1 MATGDVKATGLP
13 RGVDDW
19 LELLKGLLDN
29 VKAWAEAAG
38 WETRL
43 TSRDVNEKGF
53 VRYEV
58 PVLVLDRDEA
68 EVSLVPVARKV
79 PGADGLVDLMPDFDD
94 VASLY
99 REEGQWFF
107 HYAFHPDPM
116 ETHSNIETTRFTLDE
131 AGLNRVLNDI
141 QLSRLEGERNAS
153 ASVK

>member
-1 MATGDVKATGLP
+1 MAMGDVRATRLS
-13 RGVDDW
+13 RGVDAW
-19 LELLKGLLDN
+19 LELLKSLVAD

-43 TSRDVNEKGF
+43 TGRDVNEKGF

-58 PVLVLDRDEA
+58 PVLVLDRDGA

-79 PGADGLVDLMPDFDD
+79 LGADGLVDFYLMPDFDD

-116 ETHSNIETTRFTLDE
+116 ETDSVIETERFPLDE
-131 AGLNRVLNDI
+131 ASLNHVLNDI
-141 QLSRLEGERNAS
+141 AAHAQALQRP
-153 ASVK
+153 V